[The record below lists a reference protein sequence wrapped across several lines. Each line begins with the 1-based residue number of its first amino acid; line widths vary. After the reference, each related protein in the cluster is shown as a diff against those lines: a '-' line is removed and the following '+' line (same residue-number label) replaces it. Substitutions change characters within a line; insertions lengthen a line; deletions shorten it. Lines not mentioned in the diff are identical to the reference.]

1 MDRKVKLSVC
11 ITSYNQARYIKAAL
25 DSVINQQ
32 CDFNFEIVIGDD
44 ASDDGTQKILKDYQK
59 RYPELIRLN
68 LNSKNIGYL
77 QNLDRTNR
85 AGRGEYIAIFDGDDI
100 MLPGK
105 LQKQVRFL
113 DKNPDCV
120 LLGHRSRAFLSDS
133 GRTLHYIEP
142 HVIKRRYSIED
153 LMKYGSFFANG
164 SKMFRKSAYP
174 KSGLNNKIRFIADWH
189 MTLEIALNGTL
200 AYLNET
206 LMDYRV
212 HGESIMR
219 RIKGKEHFEDIK
231 RIVEDFS
238 ERFNGSYDQYFSR
251 QMAYAYMIKGIE
263 EMESGER
270 KSAIA
275 SFLKSIHSQ
284 PFYYRNQYLYLIL
297 SFLPSSFYKVLKSR
311 LNKNV

>member
-1 MDRKVKLSVC
+1 MDRKIKLSVC
-11 ITSYNQARYIKAAL
+11 ITSYNQARYIEEAL
-25 DSVINQQ
+25 DSVINQK
-32 CDFNFEIVIGDD
+32 CDFDFEIVIGDD
-44 ASDDGTQKILKDYQK
+44 ASSDGTQEILRDYQR
-59 RYPELIRLN
+59 RYPDLIRIY
-68 LNSKNIGYL
+68 LNSRNIGYL

-85 AGRGEYIAIFDGDDI
+85 EGRGEYIAIFDGDDI

-105 LQKQVRFL
+105 LQRQVCFL
-113 DKNPDCV
+113 DMNPDCV
-120 LLGHRSRAFLSDS
+120 LLGHRARAFLSDT
-133 GRTLHYIEP
+133 GKTLHYIEP

-174 KSGLNNKIRFIADWH
+174 EKGLNKKIQFIADWH

-200 AYLNET
+200 AYLDET

-212 HGESIMR
+212 HRESIMR

-238 ERFNGSYDQYFSR
+238 ERFDGRYDRYFSR
-251 QMAYAYMIKGIE
+251 QMAYAHMIKGIE

-270 KSAIA
+270 KSAIV
-275 SFLKSIHSQ
+275 SFLKSIQSQ
-284 PFYYRNQYLYLIL
+284 PFYYRHQYLYLML

-311 LNKNV
+311 LKKNV